1 MSTINIFGEDV
12 LIGKKSIS
20 LLCKKISMDN
30 VECGEDNEIVEHG
43 RESSSSTYS
52 LRESLLS
59 EDKVMLGIEAPNITC
74 HPTEL
79 LLSEDKVV
87 VGSPT
92 AKTSLHPTELLLS
105 EDKVMLG
112 IEASNITC
120 HPREPGRL
128 SEDKV
133 DNGIYKISLYLP
145 KSVIGMLNTRELFY
159 LLQKLDEP
167 LFFFDFDDIFGKEIG
182 KTDILANN
190 YNYGIIFDVD
200 KTIMEIF
207 GSYCD
212 YILNCLDNPTRI
224 KIFDQFL
231 IDFPRMQ
238 LYINFYK
245 CESINLFQNLMSKY
259 KQYSHSI
266 LKTVFDLIVMLCTQA
281 SFYYPYNIVH
291 TLYSLP
297 KYEIYVIPSTDPPCI
312 NIIENTSSIEII
324 FKKMFKFFDTKT
336 EKTLLHF
343 STYFVVTIDL
353 VSIPDGYIFYG
364 KKYGVCSSITSYWFN
379 DKNLVI
385 V

>member
-30 VECGEDNEIVEHG
+30 VECGEDKVEHG
-43 RESSSSTYS
+43 RESSSSTCS
-52 LRESLLS
+52 LRES
-59 EDKVMLGIEAPNITC
+59 
-74 HPTEL
+74 

-92 AKTSLHPTELLLS
+92 AKTSLHPTELL
-105 EDKVMLG
+105 
-112 IEASNITC
+112 
-120 HPREPGRL
+120 L

-231 IDFPRMQ
+231 IDFSRMQ

-245 CESINLFQNLMSKY
+245 CESVNLFQNLMSKY